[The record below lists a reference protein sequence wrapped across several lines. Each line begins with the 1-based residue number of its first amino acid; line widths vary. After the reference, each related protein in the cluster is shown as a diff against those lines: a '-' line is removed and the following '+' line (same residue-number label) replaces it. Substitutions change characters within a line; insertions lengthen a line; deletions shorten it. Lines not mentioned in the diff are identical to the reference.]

1 MLVVDPESGISRWKQ
16 VEKAAGSSKRRA
28 QAMLRALQTDVE
40 AGRFLPS
47 SMTVAELGRKW
58 LTEHVEASLKPGAAA
73 DYRGTFYRHVAPVL
87 GAVRLDDCAP
97 QMISA
102 LLGQK
107 RAEGLSHET
116 VAKIRRHIHAMF
128 AFAQDACLVSVNPA
142 DAAHARGRRQVG
154 HRARGTE
161 LSPMQVKRFL
171 DACSPRWRL
180 LFTVALDT
188 GLRRGEL
195 IGLRWGD
202 VDLLQRI
209 IYVRRSIGAYD
220 RPESAGE
227 DDAPRLTTK
236 TEASQRL
243 VPILDGAQA
252 ALEELFRTAAN
263 TEDHS
268 PVFATVETKRGRDGA
283 VRPPGRPLSPR
294 MVTRVFRRY
303 AERAGLPESLRLH
316 DLRHT
321 AITNAIGQ
329 GEDILLVSAFAG
341 HAKTSTTV
349 DIYGHL
355 MPDRVREAA
364 RRMRS
369 VSGASAAA
377 EAGANSPA
385 STQRRASG
393 PDLGD
398 PRVPPAPAPVPSR
411 PRPRTT
417 VHIEHG
423 LTQERLG
430 GPYTGQVV
438 MRIAESASERSRVRL
453 LASWNAPPPAAQR
466 EQAQDFPPPAPPA
479 QPAPAPRPAP
489 AERSKRFSR
498 ERGPQS
504 GDSHD
509 PAATWSRGLSP
520 ASDER

>member
-1 MLVVDPESGISRWKQ
+1 MRLATGSIRERNGRFYVRTRVLVVDPETGRSRWKQ
-16 VEKAAGSSKRRA
+16 VEKAAGASKRRA
-28 QAMLRALQTDVE
+28 QAMLRALQTEVDN
-40 AGRFLPS
+40 GRFLPS
-47 SMTVAELGRKW
+47 SMSVAELGHKW

-97 QMISA
+97 QMIGA

-107 RAEGLSHET
+107 RADGLSHET

-171 DACSPRWRL
+171 DACSPRWRI

-188 GLRRGEL
+188 GMRRGEL

-220 RPESAGE
+220 HPESIGE
-227 DDAPRLTTK
+227 LDGPRLSTK

-243 VPILDGAQA
+243 VPILDGAQT
-252 ALEELFRTAAN
+252 ALEELYRTAAD
-263 TEDHS
+263 TDDHS
-268 PVFATVETKRGRDGA
+268 PVFATVEPKRGRDGGM
-283 VRPPGRPLSPR
+283 RPPGRPLSPR

-303 AERAGLPESLRLH
+303 ALRAGLPESIRLH

-349 DIYGHL
+349 DVYGHL

-377 EAGANSPA
+377 EGVANSSARMQRPA
-385 STQRRASG
+385 SAR
-393 PDLGD
+393 DLGD
-398 PRVPPAPAPVPSR
+398 PRMPTPAPAPSR
-411 PRPRTT
+411 PRPKAT

-423 LTQERLG
+423 LIQERLG
-430 GPYTGQVV
+430 GPYSGQVV
-438 MRIAESASERSRVRL
+438 MRIAENASERSRVRL
-453 LASWNAPPPAAQR
+453 LASWNVPPPAAQR
-466 EQAQDFPPPAPPA
+466 GQAQDFQPPDPPGSA
-479 QPAPAPRPAP
+479 
-489 AERSKRFSR
+489 
-498 ERGPQS
+498 G
-504 GDSHD
+504 
-509 PAATWSRGLSP
+509 ATAG
-520 ASDER
+520 AG